1 MDDWLYTSR
10 RARRARWSRTHQHER
25 HVGVGPRCGAELQR
39 RRGSAR
45 NSRCS
50 GRSPSLILH
59 THDPR
64 MLPNAHD
71 PTPATNRRCR
81 HGATMADNGLL
92 SQVCFLGH
100 RKGWLASWGFRVP
113 QLGIRIYTRSPSRDG
128 GYATGEVGAV
138 VGVSWIRGMGDS
150 GGRSRPS
157 YQPLRANGSA
167 HGERQICGPQMPES
181 RVASRGVRWEKRN
194 NISAGVELR
203 LSCEVYLS
211 VLGWH
216 GAVTTRAGPRDSGAR
231 GVNARGDW

>member
-1 MDDWLYTSR
+1 MDDWLCTSR
-10 RARRARWSRTHQHER
+10 RARRARWSRTHQHGR

-157 YQPLRANGSA
+157 YQPYGRTDPHMASGTSV
-167 HGERQICGPQMPES
+167 GPRCQS
-181 RVASRGVRWEKRN
+181 HASRAGAFGGRRET
-194 NISAGVELR
+194 ISALVW
-203 LSCEVYLS
+203 S
-211 VLGWH
+211 
-216 GAVTTRAGPRDSGAR
+216 
-231 GVNARGDW
+231 